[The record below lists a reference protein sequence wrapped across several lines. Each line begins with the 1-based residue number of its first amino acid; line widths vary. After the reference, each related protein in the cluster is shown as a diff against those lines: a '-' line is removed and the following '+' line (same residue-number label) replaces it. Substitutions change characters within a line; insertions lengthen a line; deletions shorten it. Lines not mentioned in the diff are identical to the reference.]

1 LSMSLPVRIASAAKG
16 VTTIIERCENAKTNG
31 YLDLSA
37 CSLMYLADAI
47 YLVLKGYEINK
58 VNLKDNDLKKFPK
71 KLVAKF
77 PNMTI
82 VNAEGNQ
89 IEEIPEEFS
98 EWKQLRGLNIAN
110 NKLTIFADSLYSLE
124 SLAVLDISGNAIE
137 EFDVD
142 RFFSSFPK
150 LLQLNI
156 SGNPLKSEIKAALSE
171 KRPKTM
177 NIQF

>member
-1 LSMSLPVRIASAAKG
+1 MALPIRVSSAGKG
-16 VTTIIERCENAKTNG
+16 VTTVIERCENAKASG
-31 YLDLSA
+31 YLDLSG
-37 CSLMYLADAI
+37 CSLMYVADAI

-58 VNLKDNDLKKFPK
+58 VNLRENDLKKFPK

-77 PNMTI
+77 PGMTI

-110 NKLTIFADSLYSLE
+110 NKIGNFADSLYSLE
-124 SLAVLDISGNAIE
+124 SLAVLDISGNSIE
-137 EFDVD
+137 ELDVD
-142 RFFSSFPK
+142 RFISSFPK
-150 LLQLNI
+150 LIQFNI
-156 SGNPLKSEIKAALSE
+156 SGNPIKSEIKASLSE

-177 NIQF
+177 TIQF